1 MSEDM
6 IKYYYLCNV
15 CGTCRQQ
22 CTVFRDNLLETFTP
36 RARIT
41 LAGNL
46 YLNKLGITKKT
57 KEAIFS
63 CVLCGICENVCP
75 SGAKVLDTIKATRQY
90 IIEQDEGPQVIQQLI
105 DSIMKEKNIF
115 LLENED
121 RMGWAEDIEEKI
133 KSNIRKQSE
142 LALFVGCQE
151 SFKGSLYNIPESLVL
166 ILDQAGIDFT
176 LLGDEEWCCGA
187 PYFLMGLK
195 GEKVEE
201 IITHNIEK
209 MKELGV
215 KSIVTTCPG
224 CYLAWKEEY
233 KKFDKE
239 LPFEILHSTEL
250 IANLIKEGKITIKK
264 EYKKKVV
271 FQDPCDLGRHSGVFD
286 APRDILKSIPGL
298 ELIELER
305 EKNDAYCCGG
315 GGLCKATYPEV
326 ANSIAKTVAGIYKIH
341 GAEEIIT
348 SCPACFDNLANAIES
363 IENIEIVDIHKLLV
377 DLLG

>member
-1 MSEDM
+1 M

-22 CTVFRDNLLETFTP
+22 CTVFRTNLLEVFSP
-36 RARIT
+36 RTRVT

-57 KEAIFS
+57 KETIFS
-63 CVLCGICENVCP
+63 CVLCGICENACP
-75 SGAKVLDTIKATRQY
+75 SGVKVLDTIKATRKYLIEQGEGPEAIQKLLDS
-90 IIEQDEGPQVIQQLI
+90 IIE
-105 DSIMKEKNIF
+105 EKNIF

-121 RMGWAEDIEEKI
+121 RMSWAEDIEDKI
-133 KSNIRKQSE
+133 KDKIKKQSE

-151 SFKGSLYNIPESLVL
+151 SFKGSLYNIPESLVS
-166 ILDQAGIDFT
+166 IFEKVGIDFT

-187 PYFLMGLK
+187 PYFLMGIRN
-195 GEKVEE
+195 EKVEE
-201 IITHNIEK
+201 IMRHNIEK

-215 KSIVTTCPG
+215 KKIITTCPG

-239 LPFEILHSTEL
+239 LPFEILHSTEIL
-250 IANLIKEGKITIKK
+250 ADLIKEGKLKVEK
-264 EYKKKVV
+264 EYKKKVI
-271 FQDPCDLGRHSGVFD
+271 FQDPCDLARHSGVFE
-286 APRDILKSIPGL
+286 APRIILKSIPGL

-305 EKNDAYCCGG
+305 EKADAYCCGG
-315 GGLCKATYPEV
+315 GGLCKATYPEIAKDIATTV
-326 ANSIAKTVAGIYKIH
+326 ANIYKDH

-348 SCPACFDNLANAIES
+348 ACPACFDNLMLGIEK
-363 IENIEIVDIHKLLV
+363 IENINIQDIHSLLLA
-377 DLLG
+377 LL

>member
-1 MSEDM
+1 MNEDM

-22 CTVFRDNLLETFTP
+22 CTVFRNNLLETLTP

-41 LAGNL
+41 IAGNL
-46 YLNKLGITKKT
+46 YLNKMGITKKT

-63 CVLCGICENVCP
+63 CVLCGICENACP
-75 SGAKVLDTIKATRQY
+75 SGAKVLDAIKATRRY
-90 IIEQDEGPQVIQQLI
+90 IIDQGEGPEAIQKLL
-105 DSIMKEKNIF
+105 DSIMEEKNIF

-121 RMGWAEDIEEKI
+121 RMSWAEDIEDKI
-133 KSNIRKQSE
+133 KDKVKKSSE

-166 ILDQAGIDFT
+166 IFEKAGVDFT

-187 PYFLMGLK
+187 PYFLMGVK
-195 GEKVEE
+195 NEKVEE
-201 IITHNIEK
+201 IMQHNIDK

-215 KSIVTTCPG
+215 KTIVTTCPG

-233 KKFDKE
+233 KKFDE
-239 LPFEILHSTEL
+239 NLPFEILHSTEI
-250 IANLIKEGKITIKK
+250 IADLIKEGKIQIEKD
-264 EYKKKVV
+264 YKKKVV

-305 EKNDAYCCGG
+305 EKFDAYCCGG

-326 ANSIAKTVAGIYKIH
+326 ASSISTTVAGTYKDN
-341 GAEEIIT
+341 GAQEIIT
-348 SCPACFDNLANAIES
+348 ACPACFDNLING
-363 IENIEIVDIHKLLV
+363 IENIENIDVVDIHNLLI
-377 DLLG
+377 DLLK